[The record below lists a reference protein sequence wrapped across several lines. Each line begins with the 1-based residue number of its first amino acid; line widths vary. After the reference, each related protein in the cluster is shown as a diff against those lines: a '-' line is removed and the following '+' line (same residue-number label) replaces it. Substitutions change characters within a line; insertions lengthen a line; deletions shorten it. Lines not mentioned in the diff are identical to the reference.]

1 MGQVGI
7 RESRQRASDILRRVR
22 EDGEAHTIA
31 YRGRVVARLV
41 PAAGARE
48 AREVAARV
56 WADIDQLAWE
66 LAASWP
72 ASASAEEAVGEQRR
86 EL

>member
-1 MGQVGI
+1 MPYNVATTEG
-7 RESRQRASDILRRVR
+7 
-22 EDGEAHTIA
+22 GEACTVTH
-31 YRGRVVARLV
+31 RGRVVARLV

-72 ASASAEEAVGEQRR
+72 ASAEEAVGEQRR
-86 EL
+86 KL